1 MGFCWEI
8 QATGFLPIFRL
19 IRYTGCD
26 SMAGMGV
33 ISRSI
38 DKLPSW
44 LKVVLMVLGLAAF
57 VYGVAT
63 EGWIFI
69 LKAIFSPE
77 I

>member
-1 MGFCWEI
+1 
-8 QATGFLPIFRL
+8 
-19 IRYTGCD
+19 
-26 SMAGMGV
+26 MAGMGV

>member
-1 MGFCWEI
+1 MLLLPLHT
-8 QATGFLPIFRL
+8 TGDPE
-19 IRYTGCD
+19 

-44 LKVVLMVLGLAAF
+44 LQVVLVLLGLAAF
-57 VYGVAT
+57 VYGIAT
-63 EGWIFI
+63 EGWMFI

>member
-1 MGFCWEI
+1 
-8 QATGFLPIFRL
+8 
-19 IRYTGCD
+19 
-26 SMAGMGV
+26 MAGMGV

-44 LKVVLMVLGLAAF
+44 AQWVFMAVGVAAL
-57 VYGVAT
+57 VYGISHY
-63 EGWIFI
+63 GWSFL